1 MSAVLEVDARRRL
14 GDFSVDARL
23 SAGKGVTAL
32 FGRSGSGKSTIVNM
46 VAGLL
51 RPDAGRIAVDGKMLF
66 DAAIG
71 MDLPPERRRV
81 GYVFQDARL
90 FPHLSVRSNLC
101 FGLNRVP
108 RAERRIEPGPVIDL
122 LGIGHL
128 LDRRPAG
135 LSGGERQRVAIG
147 RALLANPRILL
158 MDEPLAAL
166 DPQRK
171 AEVLPFL
178 AGLARRFDIPVLYVS
193 HSMDEVLALAD
204 TLALVDDGRIAAT
217 GAVEDLLARP
227 ELRPLTGRYEAG
239 AVLRAVVAGHDPE
252 LGISRLA
259 FRGGTLVAALT
270 GLPVGTVVRVRVH
283 ARDVAIA
290 LDRPERVSI
299 RNVLPAVVRTVTAND
314 QHQVDVT
321 LDCGGTLL
329 WAQITA
335 HGQADLD
342 LKPGMAVHAL
352 VKAVTLSR
360 TDVAAAPGPA
370 YPDPAQT

>member
-1 MSAVLEVDARRRL
+1 MLEVDARRRL